1 MGISI
6 TIQNQIHG
14 EVELITGYG
23 SAALSDMISNA
34 PIGSLMRGIHK
45 YADTMY
51 NSYQLGWFLEELSA
65 LHPKDDR
72 EKEVISALRGAAES
86 AIRQHGYLWFS
97 GD

>member
-6 TIQNQIHG
+6 SIQNQVHR

-23 SAALSDMISNA
+23 SATLSDMISSA
-34 PIGSLMRGIHK
+34 PVGSLIRGIHK

-51 NSYQLGWFLEELSA
+51 NSYQLGWFLDELSA
-65 LHPKDDR
+65 LQPKDDR
-72 EKEVISALRGAAES
+72 EQEVISSLREAAES